1 MNTQTAT
8 SIDNILLDKT
18 QNKNYT
24 IGPYLN
30 GLSDHDALMLSLSI
44 PSLNRSKVGKARI
57 GRKYDSFL
65 VDEFLRNLSYENWG
79 NVFNSGSEND
89 VNIQ

>member
-8 SIDNILLDKT
+8 SVDNILLDKT

-30 GLSDHDALMLSLSI
+30 GLSDHDTLMLSLSI
-44 PSLNRSKVGKARI
+44 PSLNGSKVRNAKI
-57 GRKYDSFL
+57 CRKYDSFL
-65 VDEFLRNLSYENWG
+65 G
-79 NVFNSGSEND
+79 
-89 VNIQ
+89 